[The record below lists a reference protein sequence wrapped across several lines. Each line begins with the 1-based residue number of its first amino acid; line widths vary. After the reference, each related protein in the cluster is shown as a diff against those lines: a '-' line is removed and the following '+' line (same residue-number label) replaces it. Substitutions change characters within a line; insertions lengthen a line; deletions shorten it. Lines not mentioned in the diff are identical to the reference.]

1 MKSRADIIKAQEN
14 RYQIEFRNSNGN
26 WLKWKPIFKDK
37 NKLIEYWKL
46 QPSHTNLVYR
56 IIKR

>member
-1 MKSRADIIKAQEN
+1 MTSRADIIKAQE
-14 RYQIEFRNSNGN
+14 YQIEFRNSNGN

-56 IIKR
+56 IIKI